1 MRIIHRY
8 IGLSFVQT
16 FAIAFAVLTFL
27 LMLGFLFK
35 ATSLIAA
42 GASAH
47 LFFTYLWSGL
57 PATFTFTLPIGAL
70 VSMMLLFGKLNGD
83 SEIIA
88 MKTMGIRLLSITKA
102 PIFFCTL
109 LSAFC
114 FYTNGF
120 LAPESK
126 YARREIRRLAGIGD
140 LLSLLEPERYTTLP
154 NGLSVF
160 IGARDGNELTDVR
173 INETLP
179 SGAIRTTS
187 AKRAVARETGKNR
200 HLVFELYNVAVN
212 PIDEGRIGLGRA
224 DRAVWDAGEVLGKA
238 PATPYARRI
247 KDTNTRDLV
256 GKLIQARRDPGFDS
270 TERSRLRTEVA
281 SRTALSLACL
291 AFCLIAAP
299 LATIRHKH
307 ESVAGVVGC
316 LVVIL
321 VYYVLIIAA
330 DTLAGYPAI
339 RPDLLALAPP
349 GVAFALA
356 AALMVRNP

>member
-8 IGLSFVQT
+8 IGLSFIQT
-16 FAIAFAVLTFL
+16 YAIAFAVLTFL

-47 LFFTYLWSGL
+47 LIFTYLWSGL
-57 PATFTFTLPIGAL
+57 PATFTFTLPIAAL

-88 MKTMGIRLLSITKA
+88 MKTMGIRLFSIMKA
-102 PIFFCTL
+102 PVFFCAL

-114 FYTNGF
+114 FYSNGF

-140 LLSLLEPERYTTLP
+140 LLSLLEPEKFTTLP
-154 NGLSVF
+154 NGMSVF
-160 IGARDGNELTDVR
+160 IGARNGNELTDVK

-187 AKRAVARETGKNR
+187 AKRAIAHESGKDR
-200 HLVFELYNVAVN
+200 HLVLELFNVAVN
-212 PIDEGRIGLGRA
+212 PIEEGRIGLGRA
-224 DRAVWDAGEVLGKA
+224 DSFVWNAGEVLGKA
-238 PATPYARRI
+238 PETPYVRRA
-247 KDTNTRDLV
+247 KDTNTRDLA
-256 GKLIQARRDPGFDS
+256 GKLVQARQDPGSDPV
-270 TERSRLRTEVA
+270 EISRLRTEFA
-281 SRTALSLACL
+281 SRAALSLACL
-291 AFCLIAAP
+291 TFCLIAAP
-299 LATIRHKH
+299 LATIHHRH

-321 VYYVLIIAA
+321 VYYVLLIAA
-330 DTLAGYPAI
+330 DTLANYPAI

-349 GVAFALA
+349 GVTFALA
-356 AALMVRNP
+356 VALMVRNP